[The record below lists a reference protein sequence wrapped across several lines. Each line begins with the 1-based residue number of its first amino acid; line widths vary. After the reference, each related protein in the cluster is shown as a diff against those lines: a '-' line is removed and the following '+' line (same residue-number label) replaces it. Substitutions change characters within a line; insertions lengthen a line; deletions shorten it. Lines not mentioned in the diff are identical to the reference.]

1 VIRRFSHSLAL
12 LMAIPC
18 AASVTPALA
27 DEPCANPKDALGVS
41 RIIEIDAKTGPLYGA
56 FTKYEKEER
65 FLGPK
70 EVVLTFDDGPMPK
83 HTKPILDALDKFC
96 TKATFFYVGQMA
108 QAYPD
113 MVKEVMGRG
122 HTMGTH
128 TWSHPLNLR
137 SLSLE
142 KAEDQIE
149 RGFAAVALAAGQPIA
164 PFFRFPGLSDSGPLL
179 AHLQERGIAAFTV
192 DVVSNDSY
200 IGSPSRLAA
209 RTIDQ
214 VERQNGGIVLF
225 HDIKASTAHAL
236 PTILTE
242 LKKRGYKIVHMRSK
256 SVFQPLPAVTADLEA
271 KRALAEAKKSGK
283 KGDTAV
289 AEKPKLV
296 PFFAAIQA
304 TSLEETSEP
313 AVTELAPV
321 ARERVHAG
329 GTHATANTPVVSPE
343 ETVGE
348 VTQPATR
355 ATQAKRHARK
365 RHNKP
370 DHDPLSLTNAVG
382 GRY

>member
-1 VIRRFSHSLAL
+1 MIRRLSL
-12 LMAIPC
+12 
-18 AASVTPALA
+18 SVTMLLAGTAGFALA
-27 DEPCANPKDALGVS
+27 DEPCANPKGALGVS
-41 RIIEIDAKTGPLYGA
+41 RIVEIDTKAGPLYGG
-56 FTKYEKEER
+56 FTKYEKEPR

-83 HTKPILDALDKFC
+83 YTKPILDALDRFC

-137 SLSLE
+137 ALTLA

-179 AHLQERGIAAFTV
+179 AHLQDRGIAAFTV

-200 IGSPSRLAA
+200 IASPQRLAA
-209 RTIDQ
+209 RTIEQ
-214 VERQNGGIVLF
+214 VEHRNGGIILF
-225 HDIKASTAHAL
+225 HDIKASTAAAL

-242 LKKRGYKIVHMRSK
+242 LKKRGYKVVHMRSK
-256 SVFQPLPAVTADLEA
+256 SVFEPLPALTAELEA
-271 KRALAEAKKSGK
+271 RRAGKGEDKTASAKAAGGSPK
-283 KGDTAV
+283 
-289 AEKPKLV
+289 KLV
-296 PFFAAIQA
+296 PFYAPIATANIETEAAPEV
-304 TSLEETSEP
+304 TVLEPE
-313 AVTELAPV
+313 

-329 GTHATANTPVVSPE
+329 GTHATASTPVTSDGEAATSAAGGEASP
-343 ETVGE
+343 
-348 VTQPATR
+348 AR
-355 ATQAKRHARK
+355 KKRH
-365 RHNKP
+365 RHTREM
-370 DHDPLSLTNAVG
+370 DPYSLTDAIG
-382 GRY
+382 GRW